1 MLPDIP
7 VLNPKSS
14 HFLSG
19 KAGRWLDLV
28 RTRIFRQTPLAGDGI
43 DLEET
48 AAGLVCHARGGG
60 AGDAGDFAYGFQAR
74 WTDTNE
80 VTIATGYVS
89 APNWTAWTQDNPRP
103 SNWLAEIEVPE
114 TPLTVADGDSIWLEI
129 ATPVTN
135 NTITGDLPTT
145 GGTAYNVYSGG
156 GGGGGQGG
164 GGGAGGDGANAGTAG
179 GAGAAGVGQTAG
191 IGGDGGSNGG
201 TSPGEGDGEPGRGG
215 DGGAGGA
222 GGAGEVVT
230 FTHYSLLRLRTR
242 RYAGLSASLT
252 TTVGTP
258 TATTSYVRIASIS
271 GSTITQHHA
280 GNYTFTPPV
289 ITFIP

>member
-7 VLNPKSS
+7 VLVPKRVY
-14 HFLSG
+14 FLSG
-19 KAGRWLDLV
+19 KWLNTL
-28 RTRIFRQTPLAGDGI
+28 RERIFRQTPLAGDGI

-48 AAGLVCHARGGG
+48 AAGIIPHARGGA
-60 AGDAGDFAYGFQAR
+60 AGEAGDFSFGFQAR
-74 WTDTNE
+74 WTDANE
-80 VTIATGYVS
+80 VTIATGYVA

-103 SNWLAEIEVPE
+103 SDWLLEIEVPE
-114 TPLTVADGDSIWLEI
+114 TPLTVADGDSIWLEL

-164 GGGAGGDGANAGTAG
+164 GGGAGGDAANPGTVG
-179 GAGAAGVGQTAG
+179 GAGADADGETAGV
-191 IGGDGGSNGG
+191 GGDGGTNGG

-242 RYAGLSASLT
+242 RYSGLSASLT
-252 TTVGTP
+252 VSSSKP
-258 TATTSYVRIASIS
+258 ASTATTSYVRIASIA

-280 GNYTFTPPV
+280 GNYTFIPPV